1 LVQNN
6 DGTITHEVDS
16 RLDELFGESGEFE
29 ESPVR
34 ELEEV
39 SNVVQDSGGP
49 EGSLPKE
56 SDGSSDLI
64 EDIGD
69 RDDSPLRHLSA
80 IVLSVDWEINDETM
94 SGLIEETERL
104 KDVYE
109 DDRTLVLF
117 FQLLGAVGTYIKT
130 HKAGAH
136 PDSITL
142 LTSIYS
148 SLVSVMPSKG
158 IDEAGRKKILLV
170 EVKKFR
176 ELKEQIGLLKAGM
189 TEKKEIGPSDEIKSV
204 PEIQKKD
211 VALKEVSRSP
221 EDLRED
227 LFGSDKGPAL
237 PHEAFAFALEEVKEV
252 IKAEFRAL
260 RAELKLWR
268 EGQ

>member
-1 LVQNN
+1 LVHN
-6 DGTITHEVDS
+6 DDGAITNEVDS
-16 RLDELFGESGEFE
+16 RLEEFFGESGESE
-29 ESPVR
+29 EFPLK

-39 SNVVQDSGGP
+39 SNVVQDRGGP
-49 EGSLPKE
+49 EGALPKE

-64 EDIGD
+64 EDTGD
-69 RDDSPLRHLSA
+69 PDDSPLRQLRA
-80 IVLSVDWEINDETM
+80 VVLSVDWEISDETM
-94 SGLIEETERL
+94 NGLIEETERL

-117 FQLLGAVGTYIKT
+117 FQLLGAVGKYIKT

-142 LTSIYS
+142 LNSTYS
-148 SLVSVMPSKG
+148 GLESVVTSKG

-176 ELKEQIGLLKAGM
+176 ELKEQIGLKKAD
-189 TEKKEIGPSDEIKSV
+189 TAKKKGVGTPDEIKPV

-227 LFGSDKGPAL
+227 LFGHDKGPVL
-237 PHEAFAFALEEVKEV
+237 PHEAFAFALEEIKEV
-252 IKAEFRAL
+252 IKAEFKAL

-268 EGQ
+268 KGQ